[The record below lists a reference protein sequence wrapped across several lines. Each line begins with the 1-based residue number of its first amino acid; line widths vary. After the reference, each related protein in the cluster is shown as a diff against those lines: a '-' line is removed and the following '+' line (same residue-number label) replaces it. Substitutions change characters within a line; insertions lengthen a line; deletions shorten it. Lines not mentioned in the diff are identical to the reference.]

1 MENSFIEA
9 DAVLRRAAW
18 RLVPLILAMYVAAFL
33 NRVNVGFAALTMN
46 QDLGFSPEVF
56 GWGTGIFFL
65 GYLLFEVPSNLI
77 MERVGA
83 RLWLSRIMITWAIV
97 SMAFAFVQGPVMFF
111 LLRFLLGV
119 AEAGFYPGILLYF
132 TYWFPAATRARI
144 LAIFCMGIPVSNILG
159 APLSGWLLG
168 VEGYG
173 LKGWQWMYIL
183 EGIPTLGLGFLAL
196 WGLPDNPRKA
206 SFLSAREKEVV
217 MARLSGEVRPQVHGL
232 GEMVKDWRVWALI
245 IPDFAI
251 VFGIYALGFWMPQ
264 MVKAMGYDI
273 KETSLI
279 VMIPYIASLAILWV
293 IGVSSDRT
301 GKRALHFVISSLV
314 AVAGF
319 AIAAIGGNDALVI
332 LGFCLASG
340 GVYSG
345 LATFWSVPP
354 LFLGGTAAAG
364 AFALINCVGNLSGF
378 VGPGLMGWLLQT
390 TGSYRAGLWMCVGVP
405 LVAAISMQLLA
416 SSCQPKQIQPQSQP
430 Q

>member
-1 MENSFIEA
+1 MENTFIEA

-97 SMAFAFVQGPVMFF
+97 SMAFAFVQGPVTFF

-119 AEAGFYPGILLYF
+119 AEAGFYPGVLLYF

-183 EGIPTLGLGFLAL
+183 EGVPTLGLGFLAL

-206 SFLSAREKEVV
+206 RFLSAREKEVV
-217 MARLSGEVRPQVHGL
+217 MARLSGEARPQVHGL

-279 VMIPYIASLAILWV
+279 VMIPYIASLAILWI

-319 AIAAIGGNDALVI
+319 AVAAIGGNDVLVI

-416 SSCQPKQIQPQSQP
+416 SSCQPKTESRPQ
-430 Q
+430 